1 LSDLVILKN
10 TYEWWEMALEGNL
23 NVQTLVGFLI
33 RVQAPARPESVSI
46 PGVSR
51 VLRDCPQSS

>member
-1 LSDLVILKN
+1 VILKN
-10 TYEWWEMALEGNL
+10 SYEWWEMALEGNL